1 MAAEYAI
8 VNASIQTMDP
18 AQPTASAIA
27 WSGDQIV
34 AVGDDATIREA
45 IDGATQVVDAHG
57 AAVTP
62 GIVDGHQHLFQGA
75 VFAQGLDLDRVSN
88 LADLR
93 EKIAAERK
101 RIGPGAWLLGF
112 ALEYAALEG
121 ASYHSS
127 LLDAAAGDG
136 PMFLYAL
143 DVHTGFVNTKALE
156 IAGIT
161 GPMQLADAS
170 IVVCDAKDQPTG
182 ELLEMAAMQLVLSK
196 VPTPTK
202 DQRMAWYRQTVADQN
217 AVGITEIHLMDGN
230 LEIVDVLDELEST
243 DSLNMRVLLHH
254 FVYPYT
260 DIDEVNEMMQ
270 THRRSGT
277 RWQADGVKFML
288 DGVIDTGTAWL
299 EEPDTH
305 GMGTEPMWPELS
317 LYHQR
322 VKDFHNA
329 GYRIATHAIGDRA
342 VREVLDVYAALPGNS
357 RGRHRIEHIETAP
370 DGTIARFAPQ
380 GVTASMQPIH
390 MRWLAHDLTDPWSQR
405 LGSDR
410 CQHGWRSG
418 DITAEGALVVLGSDW
433 PVAPYDPRMGFF
445 AAQKRR
451 AHDVDYTQAL
461 GSARVMTG
469 FETLAGYTRNAAQA
483 VGAQDVRGML
493 RPGMKA
499 DLVMWQEDP
508 SKVNPD
514 DVVSLPILRTVVGG
528 QTVFQI

>member
-1 MAAEYAI
+1 
-8 VNASIQTMDP
+8 
-18 AQPTASAIA
+18 
-27 WSGDQIV
+27 
-34 AVGDDATIREA
+34 
-45 IDGATQVVDAHG
+45 
-57 AAVTP
+57 
-62 GIVDGHQHLFQGA
+62 
-75 VFAQGLDLDRVSN
+75 
-88 LADLR
+88 
-93 EKIAAERK
+93 
-101 RIGPGAWLLGF
+101 
-112 ALEYAALEG
+112 
-121 ASYHSS
+121 
-127 LLDAAAGDG
+127 
-136 PMFLYAL
+136 
-143 DVHTGFVNTKALE
+143 
-156 IAGIT
+156 
-161 GPMQLADAS
+161 
-170 IVVCDAKDQPTG
+170 
-182 ELLEMAAMQLVLSK
+182 
-196 VPTPTK
+196 
-202 DQRMAWYRQTVADQN
+202 
-217 AVGITEIHLMDGN
+217 
-230 LEIVDVLDELEST
+230 
-243 DSLNMRVLLHH
+243 
-254 FVYPYT
+254 
-260 DIDEVNEMMQ
+260 MMQ

-357 RGRHRIEHIETAP
+357 MGRHRIEHIETAP

-451 AHDVDYTQAL
+451 AHDVDYTEAL

-483 VGAQDVRGML
+483 VGAQEVRGML

-508 SKVNPD
+508 SKVNPV

-528 QTVFQI
+528 QTVFQVS